1 MIRIVINTK
10 QDIRIRVNICN
21 SFNIVCH
28 FHELAIWKNR
38 VCGWEKRDR
47 AKGKCFALSM
57 FSLLLD
63 WIQSHCQL
71 YNCVCVCVFST
82 PVVYIVHPDFICVI
96 ERVSSHWMR
105 TPISLCLQTF
115 PACSESVVCVCS
127 RVEQFRKLVRESRFH
142 SLRAFSIIISDMG
155 LFCYCSFSSF
165 LVHDA
170 GIFLFH
176 VLRKSAVSNNITTA
190 MNAYFYLILFFCV
203 GPERFSCDSKC
214 MKWASY
220 YYYRL

>member
-71 YNCVCVCVFST
+71 YNCVCVFST
-82 PVVYIVHPDFICVI
+82 PVLYIVHPDFICVI

-115 PACSESVVCVCS
+115 PACSESVVCVLA
-127 RVEQFRKLVRESRFH
+127 R
-142 SLRAFSIIISDMG
+142 RAIPKTSTRI
-155 LFCYCSFSSF
+155 SFSF
-165 LVHDA
+165 A
-170 GIFLFH
+170 PCLFYYH
-176 VLRKSAVSNNITTA
+176 FWYGALLLL
-190 MNAYFYLILFFCV
+190 LILIFPRPRCWYI
-203 GPERFSCDSKC
+203 PFSCS
-214 MKWASY
+214 
-220 YYYRL
+220 